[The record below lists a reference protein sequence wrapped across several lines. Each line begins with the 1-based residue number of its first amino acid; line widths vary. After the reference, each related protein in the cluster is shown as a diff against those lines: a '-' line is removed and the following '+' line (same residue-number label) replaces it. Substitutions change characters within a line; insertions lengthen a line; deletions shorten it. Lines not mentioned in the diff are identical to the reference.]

1 MKENYSCAE
10 PFSDHTPPA
19 NGNVDSSSSQK
30 APPLDQIPAYLKIKQ
45 QLSYLDVFGLDNPF
59 YRTREDLSV
68 DCVTINGRRCI
79 NFAGYNYL
87 GLSSHPLVSAAAKA
101 AIDTYGTSA
110 SGSRVAAGQIP
121 PHLELEREIAA
132 MLGVDECVTFPSGY
146 STNVTTIG
154 HLFGP
159 KDLLIHDSLIH
170 RSILNGCQL
179 AGARR
184 MHFPHNDWQALDR
197 ILTDNRSNYRY
208 AAVLVEGVYS
218 MDGDIAELP
227 RLISVKKRHNAFLFV
242 DEAHSIGVVGERGFG
257 VSEHFGIDPNDVDIW
272 MGTLSKTM
280 ASSGGYIAGKTGMI
294 EHLKLSAPGFVFAAG
309 MTPADTAAALAALR
323 VMKAEPQ
330 RVARLRERSQLFLE
344 LAKARDMATGTSN
357 GSAIIPIITGDTVLA
372 VQLSDKLFKEG
383 IVVQPIVYPA
393 VARSASRLRFFV
405 NALHTEEQIRTTVGT
420 VALLMRQMSPSRLR
434 ATLGY
439 NR

>member
-19 NGNVDSSSSQK
+19 NDNVDSSSSQK

-179 AGARR
+179 AGGRR

-227 RLISVKKRHNAFLFV
+227 RLISIKKRHNAFLFV

-357 GSAIIPIITGDTVLA
+357 GSAIVPIITGDTVLA

-383 IVVQPIVYPA
+383 FVVQPVVYPA
-393 VARSASRLRFFV
+393 VARSASRLRFFI

-420 VALLMRQMSPSRLR
+420 VALLMQQMSPSRLR
-434 ATLGY
+434 TTLGY